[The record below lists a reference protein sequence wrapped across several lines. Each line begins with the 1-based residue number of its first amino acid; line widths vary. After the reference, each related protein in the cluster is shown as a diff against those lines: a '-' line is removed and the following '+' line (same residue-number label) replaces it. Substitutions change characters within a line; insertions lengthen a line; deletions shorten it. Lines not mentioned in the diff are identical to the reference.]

1 MGSMRPDTVGQ
12 DTTAQS
18 TMGEGLI
25 EAKLISRE
33 YCRSHWVITLSQ
45 SGKCINVDL
54 SRNVTRYSR
63 DPLPEF
69 VSSIGFRIKEGK
81 PPIDNLMEHLW
92 LPVPFIKRP
101 QDFCSCV
108 QWVWGVIYNYSAN
121 NCIETVSTT
130 GISRDDLI
138 WELVRRQSD
147 ALIDIE
153 MDFALSELTC
163 IEDYGSQEIRFNDR
177 SDSHAGANP
186 QDAEVDDGK

>member
-1 MGSMRPDTVGQ
+1 MNCSITRARLTYDAGRVHLSTILPAFRLVYTRSSCSNLLLLPSSIPEDQMGTLSVSENEGVLTLTMGSMRPDTVGQ

-108 QWVWGVIYNYSAN
+108 QWV
-121 NCIETVSTT
+121 
-130 GISRDDLI
+130 
-138 WELVRRQSD
+138 
-147 ALIDIE
+147 
-153 MDFALSELTC
+153 
-163 IEDYGSQEIRFNDR
+163 
-177 SDSHAGANP
+177 
-186 QDAEVDDGK
+186 